1 MVWVLTQIGYCT
13 ILLEFP
19 PVFFFQEQA
28 QEVRECVKRGRKPG
42 RKSADKADVKA
53 KLGNITF
60 RIFLLI
66 WFAEHVVLI
75 NFKFLKQ

>member
-13 ILLEFP
+13 ISLEFA
-19 PVFFFQEQA
+19 PVFFQEQA

-60 RIFLLI
+60 RIFLIL
-66 WFAEHVVLI
+66 WFAEHVVPI
-75 NFKFLKQ
+75 NIQFLKQ

>member
-1 MVWVLTQIGYCT
+1 MIWVLTQIIGYCT
-13 ILLEFP
+13 ILIEFTA
-19 PVFFFQEQA
+19 VFFQEQA

-60 RIFLLI
+60 RIL
-66 WFAEHVVLI
+66 
-75 NFKFLKQ
+75 